1 MSKQLQVV
9 CISLRNAPTAGQK
22 LLSWSVKADEG
33 LDNSISGP
41 MTAALIGYS
50 TTFMRYAM
58 AVQPRNYLLFGCHMV
73 NFGAQTTQGY
83 RYVQHW

>member
-1 MSKQLQVV
+1 MPAYAH
-9 CISLRNAPTAGQK
+9 CIRCTRQATAERE
-22 LLSWSVKADEG
+22 ADYG
-33 LDNSISGP
+33 LNNSISGP

>member
-1 MSKQLQVV
+1 MRTRGVYRKV
-9 CISLRNAPTAGQK
+9 
-22 LLSWSVKADEG
+22 G
-33 LDNSISGP
+33 LDCEADQDPNNSISGP

-50 TTFMRYAM
+50 STFMRYAM
-58 AVQPRNYLLFGCHMV
+58 AVQPRNYLLFGCHLV

>member
-1 MSKQLQVV
+1 MFRILAPMSTYAHRVR
-9 CISLRNAPTAGQK
+9 CTGRAIAERE
-22 LLSWSVKADEG
+22 ADHD
-33 LDNSISGP
+33 LNNSISGP

>member
-1 MSKQLQVV
+1 MWSAIRCSRARVN
-9 CISLRNAPTAGQK
+9 SRSEGWTGLRELT
-22 LLSWSVKADEG
+22 S
-33 LDNSISGP
+33 NSISGP

-50 TTFMRYAM
+50 STFMRYAM

>member
-1 MSKQLQVV
+1 MRARLVYRKIRLDWQ
-9 CISLRNAPTAGQK
+9 
-22 LLSWSVKADEG
+22 ADQ
-33 LDNSISGP
+33 DHNNSISGP

>member
-1 MSKQLQVV
+1 VW
-9 CISLRNAPTAGQK
+9 LRFVAHAPSAGQK
-22 LLSWSVKADEG
+22 SALEREADKG
-33 LDNSISGP
+33 LNNSISGP